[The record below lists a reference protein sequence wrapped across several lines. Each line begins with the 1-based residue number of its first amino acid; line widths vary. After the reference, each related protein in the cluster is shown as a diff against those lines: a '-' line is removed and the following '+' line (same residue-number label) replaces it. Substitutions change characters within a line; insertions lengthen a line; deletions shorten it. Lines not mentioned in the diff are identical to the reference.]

1 MEYIVSTEN
10 WVNDVDFSAD
20 GRFAAAA
27 AWNED
32 AYLLDAATGAVL
44 WRIPRP
50 TEQWVLNLAFSPDSQ
65 TLVLGAWNYDVVLYD
80 LAARQERAV
89 LRGHNDNPTGMAFSA
104 DEGLLATAD
113 EGGQLRFWDLT
124 DGAFLHEVLG
134 TRILAISSDGRLL
147 VTGGERIE
155 GVILY
160 YVP

>member
-1 MEYIVSTEN
+1 
-10 WVNDVDFSAD
+10 VDFSAD

-89 LRGHNDNPTGMAFSA
+89 LRSHNDNPTGMAFSA

>member
-124 DGAFLHEVLG
+124 DGAFSPRGSWYPHSGDLVRRTTAGH
-134 TRILAISSDGRLL
+134 RGRAD
-147 VTGGERIE
+147 
-155 GVILY
+155 
-160 YVP
+160 